1 MRAASENLTP
11 VTLELGGKDPFI
23 VFNSASLGQAL
34 DRAMR
39 GAFINCGQ
47 NCISAERFYVQ
58 EGKDLLPLSPIDL
71 FCYFFSLF
79 FGLRYL

>member
-1 MRAASENLTP
+1 MIIVGDYSLCSIRLTP

-23 VFNSASLGQAL
+23 VFNSASIDQAV
-34 DRAMR
+34 DRGLR

-58 EGKDLLPLSPIDL
+58 SGIYDK
-71 FCYFFSLF
+71 
-79 FGLRYL
+79 